1 MAEKLKLRNSKTTTS
16 REPSFEAGLIEI
28 EKIIG
33 QLESSDLTLDQA
45 LALFEQGISLLR
57 ICDSHLKNAQ
67 GRITELLTGD
77 NGEYV
82 EKVLG
87 TVLDSFMVKEK
98 NDE

>member
-1 MAEKLKLRNSKTTTS
+1 VAEKLKSKNSRTSTS

-28 EKIIG
+28 EKITG
-33 QLESSDLTLDQA
+33 RLESGDLTLDQA

-57 ICDSHLKNAQ
+57 ICDGHLKNAQ
-67 GRITELLTGD
+67 GRITELLKGE
-77 NGEYV
+77 NGKYV

-87 TVLDSFMVKEK
+87 AVLDPFIVKEK